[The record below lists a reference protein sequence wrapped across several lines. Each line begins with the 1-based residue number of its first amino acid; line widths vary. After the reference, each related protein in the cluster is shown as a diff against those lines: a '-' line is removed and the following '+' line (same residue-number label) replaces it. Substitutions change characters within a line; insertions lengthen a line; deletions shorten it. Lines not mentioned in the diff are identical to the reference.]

1 MTASRTRRAE
11 AAPGA
16 CADSAV
22 SFPVAS
28 DVSGTTSPVPSGA
41 PLSSPFLE
49 YVL

>member
-1 MTASRTRRAE
+1 MTASRTRRAG

-16 CADSAV
+16 SAGSVV

-28 DVSGTTSPVPSGA
+28 ETSGTSAPAPTGA
-41 PLSSPFLE
+41 PLSSPFPE